1 MFYDNN
7 LPMIDEPEVLFEA
20 RGQIALVTMNA
31 PKSLNALSLNMI
43 RLIQPKLTAWAS
55 DDSVAAVVVQGS
67 GEKAFCAGGDIR
79 DMYNER
85 GTNFS
90 EIYFGAEYAL
100 NVGIH
105 TFPKPYIALMDGITM
120 GGGAGMSVHGSHRVL
135 SERTTFAMPETGI
148 GLFPDI
154 GGTWFLSCCP
164 GQVGM
169 YLGLTGYRMKAA
181 DTLYAGLG
189 DFYVESDHNAELIA
203 ALAEA
208 NPADQGAASAIIKS
222 FSSDP
227 GPAPLAEYRE
237 TIDRCFAGDSVEAI
251 LAALEAEGT
260 EWSDKHLRML
270 ATKSPT
276 SLKLTFRQLRLG
288 PNIESIADIM
298 EMEYRMAN
306 RSYRGHDMFEGIRA
320 VVIDKDGAP
329 KWEPDTLTAVSD
341 ADIDEYFEPV
351 PGEPDFKAAQLS

>member
-1 MFYDNN
+1 MN
-7 LPMIDEPEVLFEA
+7 DESEVLFES
-20 RGQIALVTMNA
+20 RGKIALVTLNA

-43 RLIQPKLTAWAS
+43 RIIQPKLEAWVG
-55 DDSVAAVVVQGS
+55 DDSVAAVVIQGT

-85 GTNFS
+85 GTDFGKV
-90 EIYFGAEYAL
+90 YFGAEYTL

-154 GGTWFLSCCP
+154 GATWFLSCCP

-189 DFYVESDHNAELIA
+189 DFYVESDRHEDLIA

-208 NPADQGAASAIIKS
+208 APSDQGAASAVIRT
-222 FSSDP
+222 FASDP
-227 GPAPLAEYRE
+227 GPAPLAEHRE
-237 TIDRCFAGDSVEAI
+237 EIDRCFAGDSVEAI
-251 LAALEAEGT
+251 VAALEAEGT
-260 EWSDKHLRML
+260 EWADRQLKML

-276 SLKLTFRQLRLG
+276 ALKLTFRQLRVG
-288 PNIESIADIM
+288 PGIESIADIM

-306 RSYRGHDMFEGIRA
+306 RSYVGHDMFEGIRA
-320 VVIDKDGAP
+320 VVVDKDGAP
-329 KWEPDTLTAVSD
+329 KWGPDTLAAVSD
-341 ADIDEYFEPV
+341 ADIDEYFEPI
-351 PGEPDFKAAQLS
+351 PGEPDFKAAMLS

>member
-1 MFYDNN
+1 MTQE
-7 LPMIDEPEVLFEA
+7 LLTSIEGA
-20 RGQIALVTMNA
+20 AG
-31 PKSLNALSLNMI
+31 KLSLNRPNALHSLTLDMCHAMSSA
-43 RLIQPKLTAWAS
+43 LTAWAS
-55 DDSVAAVVVQGS
+55 DDAV
-67 GEKAFCAGGDIR
+67 KAVILDHAEGRGFCAGGDINLLR
-79 DMYNER
+79 E
-85 GTNFS
+85 S
-90 EIYFGAEYAL
+90 AL
-100 NVGIH
+100 NDGGVSGRKFFH
-105 TFPKPYIALMDGITM
+105 DEYQLNHQMFTYEKPIVAFMDGITM

-189 DFYVESDHNAELIA
+189 DFYVESHRNEELIA

-208 NPADQGAASAIIKS
+208 GPADQGAASAIIKS

-227 GPAPLAEYRE
+227 GPAPLAEHRE

-260 EWSDKHLRML
+260 EWADKHLRML

-306 RSYRGHDMFEGIRA
+306 RSYLGHDMFEGIRA

-329 KWEPDTLTAVSD
+329 KWEPDTLAAVSD

-351 PGEPDFKAAQLS
+351 LGEPDFKAAQLS